1 VNQPPG
7 ALAPRL
13 NRPGSRGSRP
23 LVGSLGLSLPFA
35 AVPPLPRV
43 FVFFTAQPRRRVCQP
58 E

>member
-1 VNQPPG
+1 MNQPPG

-35 AVPPLPRV
+35 ALQPLRRASR
-43 FVFFTAQPRRRVCQP
+43 FFTAQPRRRVCQP